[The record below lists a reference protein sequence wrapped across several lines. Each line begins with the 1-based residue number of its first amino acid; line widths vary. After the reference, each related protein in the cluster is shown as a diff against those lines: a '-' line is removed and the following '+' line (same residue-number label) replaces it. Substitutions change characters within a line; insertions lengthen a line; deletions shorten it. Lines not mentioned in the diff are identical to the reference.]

1 MHQANATT
9 MGRFMWHPIS
19 TAPFDGDL
27 ELAVIDANGVH
38 ALAFPC
44 HRVLGGWIKSEI
56 KNLLACIRH
65 IGAIGQKTPKGGLK
79 TDGCR
84 ASAMMRGLPYPL
96 HRGQPRHVATRMDAS
111 GSGGFTRKSKST
123 TVPQLSQLMTNQ

>member
-1 MHQANATT
+1 MHQTNATT

-56 KNLLACIRH
+56 KTP
-65 IGAIGQKTPKGGLK
+65 IGVHPTHWRDWAK
-79 TDGCR
+79 D
-84 ASAMMRGLPYPL
+84 S
-96 HRGQPRHVATRMDAS
+96 
-111 GSGGFTRKSKST
+111 
-123 TVPQLSQLMTNQ
+123 